1 MIFRPF
7 RFDDLRALAV
17 QHRHRGTLAKTL
29 EASVKFEIPISPLS
43 FTACGDGRVLACVGA
58 TPDGGVWAFL
68 AEDLR
73 RHMVPITRH
82 CRELADMHYRMTG
95 KPLYASIDGGHP
107 EAVRWARLGGFQQ
120 QDGDT
125 WVRAPS
131 TTP

>member
-7 RFDDLRALAV
+7 RFDDLRAIAV
-17 QHRHRGTLAKTL
+17 QRRHRETLNRTL
-29 EASVKFEIPISPLS
+29 EVMRDFDIPVSPMS
-43 FTACGDGRVLACVGA
+43 FTACGDGRVLACIGA
-58 TPDGGVWAFL
+58 TPDGWVWAFL
-68 AEDLR
+68 AEGLR

-82 CRELADMHYRMTG
+82 CRALADVYSAITG
-95 KPLYASIDGGHP
+95 KPLYSRIDAGHP